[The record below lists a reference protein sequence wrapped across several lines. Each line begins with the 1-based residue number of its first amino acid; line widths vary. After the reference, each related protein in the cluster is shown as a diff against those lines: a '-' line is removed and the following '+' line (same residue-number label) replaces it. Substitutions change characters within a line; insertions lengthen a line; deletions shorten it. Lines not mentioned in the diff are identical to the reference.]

1 MPMTEW
7 LVSRRMA
14 LLGSIA
20 LAGFAVIF
28 YPFQSTVTNAWTIA
42 AVNADGHPIA
52 GCRIEQKWE
61 WRAVGLSASAVATTD
76 VAGRAFF
83 PARRARASIFERST
97 GSIVHFNFHGPGTA
111 RSVKFFGCDEKNRQV
126 QLGVYQ
132 FGDSLSYEH
141 RVSTAW
147 RDSSMLK

>member
-1 MPMTEW
+1 MMEM
-7 LVSRRMA
+7 LVTRRTAIVA
-14 LLGSIA
+14 LVA
-20 LAGFAVIF
+20 LAVFAVIF

-61 WRAVGLSASAVATTD
+61 WRAVGVSESATVITD
-76 VAGRAFF
+76 ASGRAAF
-83 PARRARASIFERST
+83 PVRRTRASIFERST
-97 GSIVHFNFHGPGTA
+97 GSIVHFNFHGPATA
-111 RSVKFFGCDEKNRQV
+111 KSVKFFGCDEKNRQM

-132 FGDSLSYEH
+132 LGESLSYEH

>member
-1 MPMTEW
+1 MMEM
-7 LVSRRMA
+7 LVTRRTAILASGA
-14 LLGSIA
+14 LVV
-20 LAGFAVIF
+20 FVVIF
-28 YPFQSTVTNAWTIA
+28 YPFKSIVTNAWTIA

-61 WRAVGLSASAVATTD
+61 WRAVGLSESAVVTTD
-76 VAGRAFF
+76 VSGRAFF
-83 PARRARASIFERST
+83 PVRRARASIFERST